1 MAADAR
7 QSLSL
12 AGRLLVG
19 LTGVSGAAVVALSI
33 ATLFS
38 VDVPLTWVGFSL
50 LTFATG
56 FFTLK
61 IPSIDALLSVS
72 EIFAFSCVLLFGPE
86 LGALTVAVD
95 SLLLSY
101 RARHSIPQTIFN
113 FGNLTLSVWLS
124 GRLFFAA
131 AGVQPLFMEPSASN
145 GLIAPIALLA
155 ATYFS
160 VNSGLTAMVIALES
174 SQRPFAVWRQHF
186 MPLAPTY
193 AAGASVALLLV
204 VAMRQVHFSVIALIL
219 PMVLIS
225 YLTMRS
231 SFGRLEDS
239 KRHVDK
245 LNGLYL
251 STVETLATAIDAKDE
266 VTHGHIRR
274 VQAAAVGLAK
284 ELGIED
290 EPTLQAIEAAAL
302 LHDTG
307 KIAVPEHLLK
317 KPGKLTPAEFEKM
330 KLHAPIGAE
339 ILSSI
344 DFPYPVVPIVRHHHE
359 NWDGTGYPD
368 GLRGEAIPIG
378 ARILSVVDCF
388 DALTSDRP
396 YRSRMTDED
405 AIKILVERRG
415 TMYDASIVD
424 VFIKAHKR
432 LMPSETAMHP
442 AAKAVGGARARERA
456 TPAPST
462 ALAAEPAASEEL
474 LGVSSLARA
483 VAGDANITD
492 VGALSWMMLKP
503 MVPAASMGLFVI
515 DEERDAVVNCF
526 AAGVHAA
533 LIRNHSASPGDGV
546 VGWVAAHRRP
556 ATNAE
561 AALDFGLQVASLEP
575 PLLSAFAVPLVH
587 EGDLIAVLA
596 IYGTTRNAFTDD
608 HIRLFDLLTP
618 RLAASLATV
627 RAAQAASDRQST
639 TAVGAFALRK
649 GRRTGYPAP
658 AILQLRRRRP

>member
-1 MAADAR
+1 MAADAQR
-7 QSLSL
+7 ALSP

-19 LTGVSGAAVVALSI
+19 LVGVCGATVVALSI
-33 ATLFS
+33 ARLFQA
-38 VDVPLTWVGFSL
+38 DVPLAWIGFSL

-86 LGALTVAVD
+86 MGALTVAVD
-95 SLLLSY
+95 GLLLSY
-101 RARHSIPQTIFN
+101 RARHSAPQTIFN
-113 FGNLTLSVWLS
+113 FGNLTLSVWMS
-124 GRLFFAA
+124 GQLFFAA
-131 AGVQPLFMEPSASN
+131 AGVQPLFTAPSASN
-145 GLIAPIALLA
+145 QLIVPLALLA
-155 ATYFS
+155 GAYFLA
-160 VNSGLTAMVIALES
+160 NSGLTATVIALES
-174 SQRPFAVWRQHF
+174 RQRAFTVWRQHF

-204 VAMRQVHFSVIALIL
+204 VALRQVHFSVIALIL

-274 VQAAAVGLAK
+274 VQAAAIGLAK
-284 ELGIED
+284 ELGISD
-290 EPTLQAIEAAAL
+290 PDMLRAIEAAAL

-307 KIAVPEHLLK
+307 KIAVPEHILN

-368 GLRGEAIPIG
+368 RIRGEDIPIG
-378 ARILSVVDCF
+378 ARILAVVDCF

-415 TMYDASIVD
+415 TMYDAAIVD
-424 VFIKAHKR
+424 VFIGAHSR
-432 LMPSETAMHP
+432 LMPTETPMHP
-442 AAKAVGGARARERA
+442 AARAVGGARARERSA
-456 TPAPST
+456 Q
-462 ALAAEPAASEEL
+462 AAHPAAAAATAADAAVSEEL

-483 VAGDANITD
+483 VAGDASVSD

-503 MVPAASMGLFVI
+503 MLSAAAMGLFVLD
-515 DEERDAVVNCF
+515 DESDTVVNCF
-526 AAGVHAA
+526 AAGTHAPMIRA
-533 LIRNHSASPGDGV
+533 LRAAPGDGI

-556 ATNAE
+556 AANAE
-561 AALDFGLQVASLEP
+561 AALDFGLQAASLEP
-575 PLLSAFAVPLVH
+575 PLLSSLALPLVH
-587 EGDLIAVLA
+587 EGNLIAVLA
-596 IYGTTRNAFTDD
+596 VYGTTRGAFSDD
-608 HIRLFDLLTP
+608 HMRMLDLLAP
-618 RLAASLATV
+618 RLAASLAMV
-627 RAAQAASDRQST
+627 RAAQTSADRQPGST
-639 TAVGAFALRK
+639 PFKLLK
-649 GRRTGYPAP
+649 GRRTG
-658 AILQLRRRRP
+658 

>member
-1 MAADAR
+1 VAGDQQRA
-7 QSLSL
+7 LSP
-12 AGRLLVG
+12 AGRALVG
-19 LTGVSGAAVVALSI
+19 AVGLCGTAVVAWSI
-33 ATLFS
+33 ATLLRS
-38 VDVPLTWVGFSL
+38 DVPLAWIGFSL

-61 IPSIDALLSVS
+61 MPSIDALLSVS

-95 SLLLSY
+95 ALLLSY
-101 RARHSIPQTIFN
+101 RARHSAAQTIFN
-113 FGNLTLSVWLS
+113 CGNLTLSVWLS
-124 GRLFFAA
+124 GELFFAA
-131 AGVQPLFMEPSASN
+131 ANVQPLFTAPSASN
-145 GLIAPIALLA
+145 QLIAPLALLA
-155 ATYFS
+155 VSYFI
-160 VNSGLTAMVIALES
+160 VNSGLTATVIAFAS
-174 SQRPFAVWRQHF
+174 GQRPVAVWRQHF

-204 VAMRQVHFSVIALIL
+204 VALRQVHFSVIALIL

-284 ELGIED
+284 ELGITD
-290 EPTLQAIEAAAL
+290 EQTLRAIEAAAL

-307 KIAVPEHLLK
+307 KIAVPEHILN
-317 KPGKLTPAEFEKM
+317 KPGKLTVAEFEKM

-368 GLRGEAIPIG
+368 KLRGEDIPIG

-405 AIKILVERRG
+405 AIKILMERRG
-415 TMYDASIVD
+415 KMYDAAIVD
-424 VFIKAHKR
+424 VFIGAHTR
-432 LMPSETAMHP
+432 LMPTETPMHP
-442 AAKAVGGARARERA
+442 AAKAVGGARHRERA
-456 TPAPST
+456 ARTVGT
-462 ALAAEPAASEEL
+462 TGAAEPTVTEEL

-483 VAGDANITD
+483 VAGEANVSD
-492 VGALSWMMLKP
+492 VGALSWMMLKS
-503 MVPAASMGLFVI
+503 MLPASAMGLFVLD
-515 DEERDAVVNCF
+515 DENDTVVNCF
-526 AAGVHAA
+526 AAGTHAQVLRGLTA
-533 LIRNHSASPGDGV
+533 APGDGV

-561 AALDFGLQVASLEP
+561 PALDFGVAKSASLEP
-575 PLLSAFAVPLVH
+575 PLLSSIALPLVH
-587 EGDLIAVLA
+587 DGRLVAVLSL
-596 IYGTTRNAFTDD
+596 YGTTRNAFTDD
-608 HIRLFDLLTP
+608 HQRMLDLLAP
-618 RLAASLATV
+618 RLAASLAQV
-627 RAAQAASDRQST
+627 RAAQAAPDSH
-639 TAVGAFALRK
+639 TAVTAFKLLK
-649 GRRTGYPAP
+649 GRRAG
-658 AILQLRRRRP
+658 